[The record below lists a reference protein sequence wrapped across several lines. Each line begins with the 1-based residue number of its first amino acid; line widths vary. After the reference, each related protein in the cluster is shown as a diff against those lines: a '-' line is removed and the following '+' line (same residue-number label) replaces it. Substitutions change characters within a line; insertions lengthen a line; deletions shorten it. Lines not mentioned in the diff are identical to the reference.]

1 MKFKKLVAGLS
12 AAVLAATMMSVSV
25 SAAKLGDVVHPSEE
39 DTKMNDSYYSIGAMG
54 FYMGQDWNWNQGDW
68 VGIDDTGKIA
78 VEYKISAV
86 IADKT
91 MSGKGTLGDMGVMV
105 ANLPEGIYPVDV
117 KISDAKFVAE
127 DGTTTVFDSLNSIT
141 SMDED
146 SEGGIRI
153 HIRPTDEV
161 DEETGEVT
169 KKACS
174 EVAGWEKEGAFNGGT
189 LSMTLDFGVAAAEGG
204 ESKTDTSKAE
214 SKSDTSSSKAET
226 VTSKKDADSSKADAG
241 KTTAVNNASSKASD
255 DTSKSPET
263 GATVGGTLAVI
274 ALAGT
279 VVIISKKR
287 K

>member
-1 MKFKKLVAGLS
+1 MKIKKFVAGLS

-39 DTKMNDSYYSIGAMG
+39 DSKMNDSYYSIGAMG
-54 FYMGQDWNWNQGDW
+54 FYMGQDWTWNQGDW
-68 VGIDDTGKIA
+68 VGIDDAGKIT
-78 VEYKISAV
+78 VEYKISKV
-86 IADKT
+86 ITDKT

-105 ANLPEGIYPVDV
+105 ANLPDGIYPVDV

-146 SEGGIRI
+146 AEGGIRI

-161 DEETGEVT
+161 NDETGEVT
-169 KKACS
+169 KKACP

-189 LSMTLDFGVAAAEGG
+189 LSMTLDFGVASAEGG
-204 ESKTDTSKAE
+204 DSKTDASKAA
-214 SKSDTSSSKAET
+214 SSSKAD
-226 VTSKKDADSSKADAG
+226 TSKKDASSSKADAG
-241 KTTAVNNASSKASD
+241 KTSATAATSSKASD
-255 DTSKSPET
+255 DTSKAAET
-263 GATVGGTLAVI
+263 GAAVGGALAVI

-279 VVIISKKR
+279 AVIVAKR
-287 K
+287 RK

>member
-1 MKFKKLVAGLS
+1 MKIKKFVAGLS

-39 DTKMNDSYYSIGAMG
+39 DSKMNDSYYSIGAMG
-54 FYMGQDWNWNQGDW
+54 FYMGQDWTWNQGDW
-68 VGIDDTGKIA
+68 VGIDDAGKIT
-78 VEYKISAV
+78 VEYKISKV

-105 ANLPEGIYPVDV
+105 ANLPDGVYPVDV

-146 SEGGIRI
+146 AEGGIRI

-161 DEETGEVT
+161 NEETGEVT
-169 KKACS
+169 KKACP

-189 LSMTLDFGVAAAEGG
+189 LSMTLDFGVASAG
-204 ESKTDTSKAE
+204 ESKTDASKADP
-214 SKSDTSSSKAET
+214 KSDASSSKAD
-226 VTSKKDADSSKADAG
+226 TSKKDVSSSKADAG
-241 KTTAVNNASSKASD
+241 KTSAAAATSSKASD
-255 DTSKSPET
+255 NTSKAAET
-263 GATVGGTLAVI
+263 GAAVGGALAVI

-279 VVIISKKR
+279 AVIVAKR
-287 K
+287 RK

>member
-1 MKFKKLVAGLS
+1 MKFKKLAAGLS

-54 FYMGQDWNWNQGDW
+54 FYMGQDWSWNQGDW

-105 ANLPEGIYPVDV
+105 ANLPEGIYPLDV

-169 KKACS
+169 KKACP
-174 EVAGWEKEGAFNGGT
+174 EVAGWENEGAFNGGT

>member
-1 MKFKKLVAGLS
+1 MMIKKLVAGLS

-54 FYMGQDWNWNQGDW
+54 FYMGQDWSWNQGDW
-68 VGIDDTGKIA
+68 VGIDDSGKIT
-78 VEYKISAV
+78 VEYKISKV
-86 IADKT
+86 ITDKT

-105 ANLPEGIYPVDV
+105 ANLPDGIYPVDI

-146 SEGGIRI
+146 AEGGIRI

-169 KKACS
+169 KKACPD
-174 EVAGWEKEGAFNGGT
+174 VAGWEKEGAFNGGT
-189 LSMTLDFGVAAAEGG
+189 LSMTLDFGVAAAQDG
-204 ESKTDTSKAE
+204 ESKTDASKADP
-214 SKSDTSSSKAET
+214 KSDTSSSKAD
-226 VTSKKDADSSKADAG
+226 TSKKDVSSSKADTSKA
-241 KTTAVNNASSKASD
+241 TVTAATSSKASD
-255 DTSKSPET
+255 DTSKTAET
-263 GATVGGTLAVI
+263 GVAVGGTLAVI

-279 VVIISKKR
+279 AVIVAKR
-287 K
+287 RK

>member
-12 AAVLAATMMSVSV
+12 AAVLAATMLSVSV

>member
-1 MKFKKLVAGLS
+1 MKIKKFVAGLS

-39 DTKMNDSYYSIGAMG
+39 DSKMNDSYYSIGAMG
-54 FYMGQDWNWNQGDW
+54 FYMGQDWTWNQGDW
-68 VGIDDTGKIA
+68 VGIDDAGKIT
-78 VEYKISAV
+78 VEYKISKV

-105 ANLPEGIYPVDV
+105 ANLPDGVYPVDV

-146 SEGGIRI
+146 AEGGIRI

-161 DEETGEVT
+161 NEETGEVT
-169 KKACS
+169 KKACP

-189 LSMTLDFGVAAAEGG
+189 LSMTLDFGVASAEGG
-204 ESKTDTSKAE
+204 ESKTDA
-214 SKSDTSSSKAET
+214 SSSKAD
-226 VTSKKDADSSKADAG
+226 TSKKDVSSSKADAG
-241 KTTAVNNASSKASD
+241 KTSAAAATSSKASD
-255 DTSKSPET
+255 NTSKAAET
-263 GATVGGTLAVI
+263 GAAVGGALAVI

-279 VVIISKKR
+279 AVIVAKR
-287 K
+287 RK

>member
-1 MKFKKLVAGLS
+1 MKIKKFVAGLS

-54 FYMGQDWNWNQGDW
+54 FYMGQDWTWNQGDW
-68 VGIDDTGKIA
+68 VGIDDAGKIT
-78 VEYKISAV
+78 VEYKISKV

-105 ANLPEGIYPVDV
+105 ANLPDGIYPVDV

-146 SEGGIRI
+146 AEGGIRI

-161 DEETGEVT
+161 NEETGEVT
-169 KKACS
+169 KKACP

-204 ESKTDTSKAE
+204 ESKTDTSKA
-214 SKSDTSSSKAET
+214 DSSSKAD
-226 VTSKKDADSSKADAG
+226 TSKKDVSSSKADTS
-241 KTTAVNNASSKASD
+241 KTSAAAAASSKASD
-255 DTSKSPET
+255 DTSKAAET
-263 GATVGGTLAVI
+263 GVVVGGALAVI

-279 VVIISKKR
+279 AVIVAKR
-287 K
+287 RK

>member
-1 MKFKKLVAGLS
+1 MNFKKLAAGLS

-86 IADKT
+86 IVDKS
-91 MSGKGTLGDMGVMV
+91 MSGKGNLGDMGVMV
-105 ANLPEGIYPVDV
+105 ANLPEGIYPLDV

-169 KKACS
+169 KKACP

-189 LSMTLDFGVAAAEGG
+189 LSMTLDFGVAAAEDG
-204 ESKTDTSKAE
+204 E
-214 SKSDTSSSKAET
+214 
-226 VTSKKDADSSKADAG
+226 
-241 KTTAVNNASSKASD
+241 
-255 DTSKSPET
+255 
-263 GATVGGTLAVI
+263 
-274 ALAGT
+274 
-279 VVIISKKR
+279 
-287 K
+287 

>member
-1 MKFKKLVAGLS
+1 MKFKKLAAGLS
-12 AAVLAATMMSVSV
+12 VAVLAATMMSVSV

-54 FYMGQDWNWNQGDW
+54 FYMGQDWSWNQGDW
-68 VGIDDTGKIA
+68 VGIDDTGKIT

-117 KISDAKFVAE
+117 KVSDAKFVAE
-127 DGTTTVFDSLNSIT
+127 DGATTVFDSLNSIT

-161 DEETGEVT
+161 DEKTGEVT
-169 KKACS
+169 KKACP

-204 ESKTDTSKAE
+204 ESKTDTSKAD
-214 SKSDTSSSKAET
+214 SKSDTSSSKAD
-226 VTSKKDADSSKADAG
+226 TSKKDVSSSKADTSKASAAA
-241 KTTAVNNASSKASD
+241 TSSKKSD
-255 DTSKSPET
+255 DTSKVAET
-263 GATVGGTLAVI
+263 GVAVGGTLAVI

-279 VVIISKKR
+279 AVIVAKR
-287 K
+287 RK

>member
-1 MKFKKLVAGLS
+1 MKIKKFVAGLS

-39 DTKMNDSYYSIGAMG
+39 DSKMNDSYYSIGAMG
-54 FYMGQDWNWNQGDW
+54 FYMGQDWTWNQGDW
-68 VGIDDTGKIA
+68 VGIDDAGKIT
-78 VEYKISAV
+78 VEYKISKV

-105 ANLPEGIYPVDV
+105 DNLPDGVYPVDV

-146 SEGGIRI
+146 AEGGIRI

-161 DEETGEVT
+161 NEETGEVT
-169 KKACS
+169 KKACP

-189 LSMTLDFGVAAAEGG
+189 LSMTLDFGVASAEGG
-204 ESKTDTSKAE
+204 ESKTDA
-214 SKSDTSSSKAET
+214 SSSKAD
-226 VTSKKDADSSKADAG
+226 TSKKDVSSSKADAN
-241 KTTAVNNASSKASD
+241 KTSAAAAASSKASD
-255 DTSKSPET
+255 NTSKAAET
-263 GATVGGTLAVI
+263 GAAVGGALAVI

-279 VVIISKKR
+279 AVIVAKR
-287 K
+287 RK

>member
-1 MKFKKLVAGLS
+1 MMIKKFVAGLS

-39 DTKMNDSYYSIGAMG
+39 DSKMNDSYYSIGAMG
-54 FYMGQDWNWNQGDW
+54 FYMGQDWTWNQGDW
-68 VGIDDTGKIA
+68 VGIDDAGKIT
-78 VEYKISAV
+78 VEYKISKV

-105 ANLPEGIYPVDV
+105 ANLPDGVYPVDV

-146 SEGGIRI
+146 AEGGIRI

-161 DEETGEVT
+161 NEETGEVT
-169 KKACS
+169 KKACP

-189 LSMTLDFGVAAAEGG
+189 LSMTLDFGVASAEGG
-204 ESKTDTSKAE
+204 ESKTDVSKAG
-214 SKSDTSSSKAET
+214 SKAD
-226 VTSKKDADSSKADAG
+226 TSKKDVSSSKADAG
-241 KTTAVNNASSKASD
+241 KTSAAAATSSKASD
-255 DTSKSPET
+255 DTSKAAET
-263 GATVGGTLAVI
+263 GAAVGGALAVI

-279 VVIISKKR
+279 AVIVAKR
-287 K
+287 RK

>member
-1 MKFKKLVAGLS
+1 MKIKKFVAGLS

-39 DTKMNDSYYSIGAMG
+39 DSKMNDSYYSIGAMG
-54 FYMGQDWNWNQGDW
+54 FYMGQDWTWNQGDW
-68 VGIDDTGKIA
+68 VGIDDAGKIT
-78 VEYKISAV
+78 VEYKISKV

-105 ANLPEGIYPVDV
+105 ANLPDGVYPVDV

-146 SEGGIRI
+146 AEGGIRI

-161 DEETGEVT
+161 NEETGEVT
-169 KKACS
+169 KKACP

-189 LSMTLDFGVAAAEGG
+189 LSMTLDFGVASAEGG
-204 ESKTDTSKAE
+204 ESKTDA
-214 SKSDTSSSKAET
+214 SSSKAD
-226 VTSKKDADSSKADAG
+226 TSKKDVSSSKADAN
-241 KTTAVNNASSKASD
+241 KTSAAAAASSKASD
-255 DTSKSPET
+255 NTSKAAET
-263 GATVGGTLAVI
+263 GAAVGGALAVI

-279 VVIISKKR
+279 AVIVAKR
-287 K
+287 RK